1 MKRTSILLYAA
12 VLGLAVS
19 APLLAHHGGATIYA
33 DQTIMLEGTVKTWYW
48 ANPHVLL
55 AITVT
60 EDDGKAADWIFEMQA
75 PNTIR
80 PAGFRKDLLTAGDRV
95 TVELQPAKN
104 GNHNGRLT
112 RLVLADGTE
121 LDPLSYRRGR
131 GDSPGE
137 GQ

>member
-1 MKRTSILLYAA
+1 MGNNSIRLCAM
-12 VLGLAVS
+12 VLGISVS

-33 DQTIMLEGTVKTWYW
+33 DETISLEGTVKTWYW

-55 AITVT
+55 AITVAG
-60 EDDGKAADWIFEMQA
+60 DDGEAADWIFEMQA

-80 PAGFRKDLLTAGDRV
+80 PAGFRKDLLAAGDHV

-121 LDPLSYRRGR
+121 LDPLSYRRDR
-131 GDSPGE
+131 DA
-137 GQ
+137 Q